1 MANLTDSGAA
11 FCHRMTEL
19 EFDIFPSLTEKK
31 KGLLDQGLNSFAKLA
46 FAASNQPGQID
57 ETKFGKL
64 VTTCFPCAWT

>member
-1 MANLTDSGAA
+1 MANLTDSEAA

-19 EFDIFPSLTEKK
+19 ENDNSQQ